1 MKQAICYILI
11 LLTATSCSSTYFFS
25 TLNTNNEYVE
35 KVDNGDFLLETDS
48 LWIAYCFKGESAPIQ
63 ITVFNKLS
71 VPLYVDWLRSA
82 LILDGT
88 AYSYAKDKLNFSGNA
103 EVFMDNYNLSPDKTY
118 SFADG
123 SFAGDIESPQNISFI
138 PPKTMISYIP
148 LRLNMN
154 FDKLDKKLYRNSYLG
169 DKDSNAI
176 KVKRI
181 DYSESDSPLH
191 FESYLTVYARPEH
204 PMTFQQSFY
213 MSNLIKTQS
222 IKPSNLP
229 GDMAERGDF
238 FYIEKPANNTFWEI
252 LLGTTLV
259 VGAVA
264 IEVAVDANTRY

>member
-1 MKQAICYILI
+1 
-11 LLTATSCSSTYFFS
+11 
-25 TLNTNNEYVE
+25 LNTNNEYVE

-103 EVFMDNYNLSPDKTY
+103 EVFVDNYNLSTDKTY